1 MPETTETTTIDRP
14 VEEVF
19 RYLADFSNLAEWDPT
34 FDRSERLDDGPLRVG
49 SRFHVVGSTAGVDLD
64 LTLEIVDLAEPN
76 RVELR
81 GSGDGFST
89 REEITVA
96 PVEGGSEVTYTS
108 AFDTD
113 KPDWVDAATKP
124 AFTLV
129 GKAAINGLERE
140 LGRD

>member
-1 MPETTETTTIDRP
+1 
-14 VEEVF
+14 
-19 RYLADFSNLAEWDPT
+19 
-34 FDRSERLDDGPLRVG
+34 
-49 SRFHVVGSTAGVDLD
+49 VDLD